1 MRLHNYIHE
10 SEDPLTDQDLKNLEM
25 WADKL
30 FAAVGLDIAFTKHFK
45 DRVNDERNKKQ
56 ITFQELVRLFRET
69 YKKYGR
75 KIAELSPN
83 IEGVIKDLETDLN
96 MPFALSWDR
105 NTQELDLVAKTV
117 MRKKGFKTPNREFV
131 LR

>member
-1 MRLHNYIHE
+1 MRFIQFIQE
-10 SEDPLTDQDLKNLEM
+10 SEGPLTDQDLKNLEM

-45 DRVNDERNKKQ
+45 DRVNDERNKRQ

-69 YKKYGR
+69 YKKYGK
-75 KIAELSPN
+75 KIAELPN
-83 IEGVIKDLETDLN
+83 GIEAVIKDLETDLN